1 MIKQQWQLRNIS
13 KIQHVSQPKYFFT
26 CEILN
31 GNRRGT
37 TEQSVFPHCN
47 TDWLWHLCHKAFRST
62 CSPCLL
68 QATSGQNNLPF
79 PQPDVVSWLIKHCH
93 SVAHPFYQE
102 SLLNVHTLS
111 NTSQRDA
118 GNAFTLSYGCL
129 QKIGQIWPFV
139 QTVCPLPCVGGLPS
153 DAQRS
158 ESDHRSLNHIFPR

>member
-31 GNRRGT
+31 GNCRGT
-37 TEQSVFPHCN
+37 TEQSVFPHCS

-79 PQPDVVSWLIKHCH
+79 PQPDVISWLIKHCH

-111 NTSQRDA
+111 NTSSEGCRQCIYSVLWLFTENRS
-118 GNAFTLSYGCL
+118 NMAFCANCVPIALCR
-129 QKIGQIWPFV
+129 WPPKWCSAV
-139 QTVCPLPCVGGLPS
+139 WKWS
-153 DAQRS
+153 
-158 ESDHRSLNHIFPR
+158 